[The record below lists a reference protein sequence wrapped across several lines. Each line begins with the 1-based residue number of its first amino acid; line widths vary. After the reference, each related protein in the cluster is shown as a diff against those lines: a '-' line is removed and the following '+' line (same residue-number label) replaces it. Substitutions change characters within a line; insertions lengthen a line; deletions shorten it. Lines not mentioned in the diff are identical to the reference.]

1 LSFVLADSPD
11 GGGSEWPPDASEGR
25 AFLLQRAKRKRSART
40 VAWAGDTSR
49 LLEEVAS
56 EANLALALINVL
68 RNRGAPVLDGQ
79 TVEEAEAQ
87 APKPLP
93 RLRRALLKGCYR
105 PGDVP
110 RVFIP
115 KPGGGQRGL
124 GIPNVIDRVAR
135 QAVLQVLEPV
145 FEPTIHPSSHG
156 FRPRRGAMTAIA
168 EAKEHLKAGYRT
180 VVDLDL
186 AQFFDRVHHQRL
198 LDPYR
203 SAGGGSSGGRLVR
216 LMLKAAAVMPDGTRI
231 IVREGTPQG
240 GPLSPLLSNIVLDE
254 LDWELTRRG
263 HRLVRYA
270 DDCNVFVGGAR
281 AGARVMA
288 STTKFPERRMRL
300 QVNAAKSAVRHPSK
314 AHFLG
319 FRFLLRQDGEIGILL
334 WAKTERR
341 LAATIRQMTPSNWG
355 RSITACMDGL
365 SRYLTGWMAHYRL
378 CSADAIKGSGVIDA
392 HIRRRIRAIIVR
404 QKKRPRFLLRHLL
417 ALGVGRSAAAG
428 AAYCGRGAW
437 HRSNRP
443 ALTRA
448 YRRPG
453 SSDDW
458 PRSRRA
464 GKSSTPHRHRT
475 SSRWRCDRST
485 QRAGCGPA
493 SPVL

>member
-11 GGGSEWPPDASEGR
+11 SQREDGGGSEGPPDASEGR
-25 AFLLQRAKRKRSART
+25 SFLLQRAKRKRSART

-56 EANLALALINVL
+56 EANLALALINVV
-68 RNRGAPVLDGQ
+68 RNKGAPGLDGQ
-79 TVEEAEAQ
+79 TGEEAEAQ
-87 APKPLP
+87 APTLLP
-93 RLRRALLKGCYR
+93 RLRRALLEGRYR
-105 PGDVP
+105 PGDVR

-124 GIPNVIDRVAR
+124 GIPNVIDRVVQ

-145 FEPTIHPSSHG
+145 FEPTFHHSSHG

-180 VVDLDL
+180 VVDFDL

-198 LDPYR
+198 LDR
-203 SAGGGSSGGRLVR
+203 IGQRVADRRVVALVR
-216 LMLKAAAVMPDGTRI
+216 LMLKAAVVMPDGTRV

-254 LDWELTRRG
+254 LDWELGRRG
-263 HRLVRYA
+263 HRFVRYA
-270 DDCNVFVGGAR
+270 DDCNVFVGSVR

-288 STTKFPERRMRL
+288 SITRFLERRMRL
-300 QVNAAKSAVRHPSK
+300 QVNAEKSAVRHPSK
-314 AHFLG
+314 VHFLG
-319 FRFLLRQDGEIGILL
+319 FRFLLRQDGEIGVLL
-334 WAKTERR
+334 SAKTERR
-341 LAATIRQMTPSNWG
+341 LAATVRQMTPPSWG

-378 CSADAIKGSGVIDA
+378 CSADAIKGLGVVDA

-448 YRRPG
+448 YPPSWFIGRLVALKTR
-453 SSDDW
+453 W
-458 PRSRRA
+458 EELN
-464 GKSSTPHRHRT
+464 TP
-475 SSRWRCDRST
+475 
-485 QRAGCGPA
+485 QA
-493 SPVL
+493 SHQLSLAL